1 MRMKREEHHTVYIE
15 LFLCIA
21 QGGGGSLEQN
31 FFLVLD
37 KFFEHVKK
45 ILNFQISA
53 SIKVAKF
60 KLDHLG
66 FYCKPSLCLLEY

>member
-21 QGGGGSLEQN
+21 QGGWRGPGAN

-37 KFFEHVKK
+37 KFFQHVKK
-45 ILNFQISA
+45 ILNHGNFV

-60 KLDHLG
+60 KLNYLG
-66 FYCKPSLCLLEY
+66 